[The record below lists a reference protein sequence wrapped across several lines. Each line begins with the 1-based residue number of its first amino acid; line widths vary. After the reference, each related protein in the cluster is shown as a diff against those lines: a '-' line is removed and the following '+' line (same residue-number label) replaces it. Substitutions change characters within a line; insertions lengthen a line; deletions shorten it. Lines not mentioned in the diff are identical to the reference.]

1 MSEARI
7 LSAFYQPKSQ
17 RFVELTSQ
25 EVLARSGYRMDA
37 SAAQSLM
44 QTGYIRRQYIAGL
57 SKEYTYSLTGDGRAR
72 VLAMVTLG
80 TLPKHRAQQTGRVG
94 A

>member
-1 MSEARI
+1 MSKARI

-25 EVLARSGYRMDA
+25 EVLARYGYSMDA

-44 QTGYIRRQYIAGL
+44 DMRGILARLRRI
-57 SKEYTYSLTGDGRAR
+57 EDAR
-72 VLAMVTLG
+72 GISRGNEAANQKKAKGNT
-80 TLPKHRAQQTGRVG
+80 
-94 A
+94 